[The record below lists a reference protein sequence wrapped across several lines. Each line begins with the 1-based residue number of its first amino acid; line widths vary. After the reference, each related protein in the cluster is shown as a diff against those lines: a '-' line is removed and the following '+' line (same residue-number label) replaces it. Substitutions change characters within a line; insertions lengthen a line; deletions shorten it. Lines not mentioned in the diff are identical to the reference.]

1 MAVTIQQRPFKVI
14 HDARVSLM
22 SSIWR
27 QSAGFGKV
35 VGLKHDFFPGKIH
48 DVNCEARG
56 ELERPGTSP
65 WSTCFRLSSFV
76 QSLLNLNCSIDTYIN
91 KTHVFFSSACNR
103 TRWEMSP
110 NHMESVLGH
119 VGCLKVKKGS
129 IEMGQGGEDD
139 TDLKI
144 EVCSWCVPLVFYLYQ
159 WPPVQDNKTFN
170 EEDSEPG
177 LCLLLIR

>member
-65 WSTCFRLSSFV
+65 
-76 QSLLNLNCSIDTYIN
+76 
-91 KTHVFFSSACNR
+91 
-103 TRWEMSP
+103 
-110 NHMESVLGH
+110 
-119 VGCLKVKKGS
+119 
-129 IEMGQGGEDD
+129 
-139 TDLKI
+139 
-144 EVCSWCVPLVFYLYQ
+144 
-159 WPPVQDNKTFN
+159 
-170 EEDSEPG
+170 
-177 LCLLLIR
+177 